1 MEENTTPETEFDAT
15 PPDDQQGPPETQV
28 PESEPPKRRRGR
40 PPKNPQLN
48 QETVTPGAKAKP
60 GPKPKKAAAYGA
72 DEIGIM
78 GRQLVGV
85 HQIVAMVTGI
95 PEFVIQE
102 QEGAILAQS
111 IANVANEYGLEIDG
125 KTGASIQLFM
135 TVAMIYGPRFLQ
147 FRARAKQAQ
156 QAQTGASPGGEL
168 SPS

>member
-1 MEENTTPETEFDAT
+1 MTDVTLPESPEVPEEKSAPEIPEAAAPETD
-15 PPDDQQGPPETQV
+15 
-28 PESEPPKRRRGR
+28 PPKKRRGR
-40 PPKNPQLN
+40 PPKNPQLQ

-60 GPKPKKAAAYGA
+60 GPKAKKTIYGS

-95 PEFVIQE
+95 PEIVIQE
-102 QEGAILAQS
+102 PEANLLAQS
-111 IANVANEYGLEIDG
+111 VANVANEYGLEIDG

-147 FRARAKQAQ
+147 FRARSKQAQ
-156 QAQTGASPGGEL
+156 QNAQSQHVEL
-168 SPS
+168 APS

>member
-1 MEENTTPETEFDAT
+1 MDPKDSTENQTPEIPEIET
-15 PPDDQQGPPETQV
+15 PEIPEQQAPEND
-28 PESEPPKRRRGR
+28 PPKKRRGR

-48 QETVTPGAKAKP
+48 TETVSPGAKSKP
-60 GPKPKKAAAYGA
+60 GPKPKSKAYGA

-95 PEFVIQE
+95 PEIVIGE
-102 QEGAILAQS
+102 QEAVMLAQS
-111 IANVANEYGLEIDG
+111 VANVANEYGLEIDG

-156 QAQTGASPGGEL
+156 QQAQNQGVEI
-168 SPS
+168 PSN

>member
-1 MEENTTPETEFDAT
+1 MSATENKTGETNDSAENEDVKTPITEPTGTEGVGGTDTA
-15 PPDDQQGPPETQV
+15 

-40 PPKNPQLN
+40 PP
-48 QETVTPGAKAKP
+48 GAKAKP
-60 GPKPKKAAAYGA
+60 KPKKTIYGG

-95 PEFVIQE
+95 PEIQIQE
-102 QEGAILAQS
+102 QEGALLAQS

-125 KTGASIQLFM
+125 KTGASVQLFM

-147 FRARAKQAQ
+147 FRARAKSAQ
-156 QAQTGASPGGEL
+156 QSNDVTIPTN
-168 SPS
+168 